1 MITRRARIATL
12 PAIALAGLLAGHR
25 LTYAALAPADHGL
38 AADAHGYLGPAGATA
53 IALAVMAA
61 LFWFAMGS
69 VQDKLAKPRPLQLLA
84 TLSAI
89 QVVGFG
95 LQEVL
100 ERAVIGAPVT
110 GLAAIFL
117 LGIPVQLIVAAAATL
132 LAVGLHKAGGALG
145 RLLSAAPLGRSTS
158 PRRALPTHTR
168 GRAAN
173 LSGGRWTRGPPN
185 FFGAS
190 LAR

>member
-1 MITRRARIATL
+1 MRRARIVTL
-12 PAIALAGLLAGHR
+12 PGIALAGLLVGHR
-25 LTYAALAPADHGL
+25 LTYMGL
-38 AADAHGYLGPAGATA
+38 TPGTGGVDSIGHGYLGPAGVTA

-69 VQDKLAKPRPLQLLA
+69 MQNKHAKPRPPQLLA

-100 ERAVIGAPVT
+100 ERAVVGAPMT

-132 LAVGLHKAGGALG
+132 LAVGLYRAGGALG
-145 RLLSAAPLGRSTS
+145 RWLSPPPARRSRSTRKS
-158 PRRALPTHTR
+158 FLTR
-168 GRAAN
+168 TRVRAAYV
-173 LSGGRWTRGPPN
+173 SGGRWTRGPPN
-185 FFGAS
+185 LFGAS
-190 LAR
+190 LGR

>member
-1 MITRRARIATL
+1 MITQRRARIATL
-12 PAIALAGLLAGHR
+12 PGIALAGLLAGHR
-25 LTYAALAPADHGL
+25 LTYMGLAPA
-38 AADAHGYLGPAGATA
+38 ADDVGHGYLGPAGVTA

-69 VQDKLAKPRPLQLLA
+69 MQSKHAKPRSLQLLA

-100 ERAVIGAPVT
+100 ERAVVGAPMT

-117 LGIPVQLIVAAAATL
+117 LGIPVQLMVAAAATL
-132 LAVGLHKAGGALG
+132 LAVGLYKAGGALG
-145 RLLSAAPLGRSTS
+145 RLLSTPPPGRSTS
-158 PRRALPTHTR
+158 PRQAFPTHIR
-168 GRAAN
+168 GRAAY

-185 FFGAS
+185 LFGAS
-190 LAR
+190 PGR

>member
-1 MITRRARIATL
+1 MIARRALIATL

-25 LTYAALAPADHGL
+25 LTYAALASADHGL
-38 AADAHGYLGPAGATA
+38 AADAHGYLGPAGVTA

-61 LFWFAMGS
+61 LFCFAMGS
-69 VQDKLAKPRPLQLLA
+69 MQNKHAKPRSLQLLA

-100 ERAVIGAPVT
+100 ERVVVGAPMT

-132 LAVGLHKAGGALG
+132 LAIGLYKAGDALV
-145 RLLSAAPLGRSTS
+145 RLLSPSTTGRPTS
-158 PRRALPTHTR
+158 PRRAFPTHTR
-168 GRAAN
+168 GRAAY

-185 FFGAS
+185 LFGAS
-190 LAR
+190 LVR